1 MKKVVVRGAALALSV
16 CVLAF
21 SAGTAQAQAYPSK
34 PIRLV
39 VPFPPA
45 GATDVLGRAIAQ
57 KLSEGLGQPVTVE
70 NRPGAGSTIG
80 ADVVAK
86 AAHDGYTLLLASGSL
101 AIASNL
107 YSKLSFDI
115 LKSFTPISLVGHVPH
130 MLVVNPSVPAN
141 SVKELIALAKARPG
155 QLSAASQGNGTL
167 SHLEL
172 EMFKISTG
180 VDILHVPYK
189 GSNNV
194 MSDLLAGNV
203 SVFFDSVPS
212 SMPLVKA
219 GKLKALGVVGTKRLP
234 TSPDIPTLSEAGL
247 PGFEAKN
254 WFALLAPAGTP
265 KEIVELLNAQVQK
278 AVASPDL
285 VSQLA
290 SQGVILEG
298 GTSKQLA
305 ALMQNDVAKWGKL
318 VKAANVHL
326 N

>member
-1 MKKVVVRGAALALSV
+1 MKKVVLRGAALALSIF
-16 CVLAF
+16 VLVF

-80 ADVVAK
+80 ADAVAK

-247 PGFEAKN
+247 LGFEAKN

-285 VSQLA
+285 VSQLT

-318 VKAANVHL
+318 VKSANVHL

>member
-1 MKKVVVRGAALALSV
+1 MKEVVVRGAALALSI

-21 SAGTAQAQAYPSK
+21 SAGTALAQAYPSR

-45 GATDVLGRAIAQ
+45 GATDALGRAIAQ

-80 ADVVAK
+80 ADAVAK
-86 AAHDGYTLLLASGSL
+86 AAPDGYTLLLASGSL

-130 MLVVNPSVPAN
+130 MLVVNPSIPAN

-194 MSDLLAGNV
+194 MPDLLAGNV

-212 SMPLVKA
+212 SMPLVKT
-219 GKLKALGVVGTKRLP
+219 GKLKALGVVGTRRLP
-234 TSPDIPTLSEAGL
+234 TSPDIPTLTEAGL

-254 WFALLAPAGTP
+254 WFALLAPAGTS

-285 VSQLA
+285 VARLA
-290 SQGVILEG
+290 NQGIILEG

-305 ALMQNDVAKWGKL
+305 AMMQTDVAKWGTV

>member
-1 MKKVVVRGAALALSV
+1 MRKTIARLAASSLSVGILAFGTGSALAQ
-16 CVLAF
+16 
-21 SAGTAQAQAYPSK
+21 TYPSK
-34 PIRLV
+34 SIRLV

-57 KLSEGLGQPVTVE
+57 KLSEGLGQPVVVE

-80 ADVVAK
+80 SDIVAK
-86 AAHDGYTLLLASGSL
+86 AAPDGYALLLASGSL

-107 YSKLSFDI
+107 YPKLGFDI

-130 MLVVNPSVPAN
+130 MLVVSPSIPAN
-141 SVKELIALAKARPG
+141 SVKELIALAKSKPG

-172 EMFKISTG
+172 EIFKLSTG
-180 VDILHVPYK
+180 TDMLHVPYK

-194 MSDLLAGNV
+194 MPDLLAGNV

-212 SMPLVKA
+212 SMPLVKS
-219 GKLKALGVVGTKRLP
+219 GKLKALGVVAAKRLP
-234 TSPDIPTLSEAGL
+234 MNPDIPTLAEAGL
-247 PGFEAKN
+247 PGFEIKN
-254 WFALLAPAGTP
+254 WFALLAPPGTP
-265 KEIVELLNAQVQK
+265 AEIVELLNAQVQK

-285 VSQLA
+285 VGRLA
-290 SQGVILEG
+290 DQGVILEAS
-298 GTSKQLA
+298 TPKQLST
-305 ALMQNDVAKWGKL
+305 LMQSDVAKWGKIIRN
-318 VKAANVHL
+318 ANIRL

>member
-1 MKKVVVRGAALALSV
+1 MKKVVVRRAALALSI

-21 SAGTAQAQAYPSK
+21 SAGTALAQAYPSR

-57 KLSEGLGQPVTVE
+57 KLSEGLGKPVTVE

-80 ADVVAK
+80 ADLVAK

-141 SVKELIALAKARPG
+141 SVKELVALAKARPG

-172 EMFKISTG
+172 EMFKMSTG

-194 MSDLLAGNV
+194 MPDLLAGNV

-212 SMPLVKA
+212 SMPLVKT
-219 GKLKALGVVGTKRLP
+219 GKLKALGVVGTERLP
-234 TSPDIPTLSEAGL
+234 ASPDIPTLTEAGL
-247 PGFEAKN
+247 PGFEVKN

-285 VSQLA
+285 VARLA

-305 ALMQNDVAKWGKL
+305 AMMQNDVAKWGK
-318 VKAANVHL
+318 VVEAANVHL

>member
-1 MKKVVVRGAALALSV
+1 MKKVVVRGAALALSI

-21 SAGTAQAQAYPSK
+21 GAGTAQAQAYPSK

>member
-1 MKKVVVRGAALALSV
+1 MRKKVARLVTLALSV
-16 CVLAF
+16 CALATG
-21 SAGTAQAQAYPSK
+21 AAMAQPYPAR
-34 PIRLV
+34 PVRLI

-57 KLSEGLGQPVTVE
+57 KLSEGLGQPVLVE

-80 ADVVAK
+80 SDQVAK
-86 AAHDGYTLLLASGSL
+86 AAPDGYTLLLASGSL
-101 AIASNL
+101 AIAANL
-107 YSKLSFDI
+107 YGKLGFDVI
-115 LKSFTPISLVGHVPH
+115 KSFTPVSLVGHVPH

-141 SVKELIALAKARPG
+141 SVKELIALAKSRPG

-172 EMFKISTG
+172 EMFKEAAG

-194 MSDLLAGNV
+194 MPDLLAGNV

-212 SMPLVKA
+212 SMPLVKN
-219 GKLKALGVVGTKRLP
+219 GKLKALGVVGAKRLP
-234 TSPDIPTLSEAGL
+234 TSPDIPTLAEAGL
-247 PGFEAKN
+247 PGFEVKN

-265 KEIVELLNAQVQK
+265 KEIVQVLNAQVQK
-278 AVASPDL
+278 AVAAPDL
-285 VSQLA
+285 AERMA
-290 SQGVILEG
+290 SQGVVLEAS
-298 GTSKQLA
+298 TPVQLA
-305 ALMQNDVAKWGKL
+305 ALVKTDVAKWGKV
-318 VKAANVHL
+318 VKDANVRM